1 MKPVEVPIL
10 GVIGIAVAVICA
22 SRIFLAVSK
31 SWAIWVAV
39 IISAVVFLS
48 ALAFALAEKVNRNV
62 VAGVLATGAIALLAS
77 GVASAVVGERDMS
90 HHHGEHSEHS
100 ESHEGENGEEHSDQ
114 GSHSDMKES
123 DK

>member
-1 MKPVEVPIL
+1 
-10 GVIGIAVAVICA
+10 
-22 SRIFLAVSK
+22 
-31 SWAIWVAV
+31 
-39 IISAVVFLS
+39 LS